1 MLNLHKLQVFVTVAR
16 VKSFTRAAEELLL
29 TQSAVSQHIQGL
41 EAQLGARLFERSHRG
56 VRLTRAGEVL
66 LDYAQRILQLIAEAE
81 EAVAATAEPSASVLR
96 IGGTPIA
103 AGCLLPGWIRAFRR
117 THPRQRVSLHTAP
130 TDQVVADLL
139 QDRLDLGFV
148 EGHWTPIPEL
158 DHLPL
163 HNSELHLVVG
173 PDHPWWGREQISIR
187 ELDRQLFIAF
197 SPRSPARAW
206 EDELFQRFQVTP
218 MVIGEFDDPEAI
230 KRAVMEGMEAAILPC
245 CVVQHEVEAGRLH
258 RIPFRE
264 QPLRHPIRLLRRR
277 GRPLSRPAQ
286 AFIRSLL
293 PQFPQLA
300 QWDESPQGTAPATE
314 SRRSPHGAFWPEPA
328 EHPTSPVTHQTSPGQ
343 P

>member
-1 MLNLHKLQVFVTVAR
+1 MMNLHKLQVFVTVAR
-16 VKSFTRAAEELLL
+16 VESFTRAAEELLL
-29 TQSAVSQHIQGL
+29 TQSAVSQHVQGL

-81 EAVAATAEPSASVLR
+81 EAVAATAETSTSVLR
-96 IGGTPIA
+96 IGGTPLA
-103 AGCLLPGWIRAFRR
+103 AGCLLPGWIRTFRR

-148 EGHWTPIPEL
+148 EGDWAPIPEL

-173 PDHPWWGREQISIR
+173 PDHPWWGREQISVR

-206 EDELFQRFQVTP
+206 EDALFQRFQVAP

-286 AFIRSLL
+286 AFVRSLVA
-293 PQFPQLA
+293 QFPQLA
-300 QWDESPQGTAPATE
+300 QWDRPSTEAAPAGEPRVHPAQGTRPGPAAYSTPAAP
-314 SRRSPHGAFWPEPA
+314 PQIP
-328 EHPTSPVTHQTSPGQ
+328 PGQ

>member
-41 EAQLGARLFERSHRG
+41 EAQLGTRLFERSHRG

-66 LDYAQRILQLIAEAE
+66 LEYAQRILQLIAEAE
-81 EAVAATAEPSASVLR
+81 EAVAATSERSASILR

-103 AGCLLPGWIRAFRR
+103 AGCLLPGWIRTFRQA
-117 THPRQRVSLHTAP
+117 HPRQRVSLHTAS

-148 EGHWTPIPEL
+148 EGDWTPIPEL

-187 ELDRQLFIAF
+187 ELDHQLFIAF
-197 SPRSPARAW
+197 APRSPVRGW
-206 EDELFQRFQVTP
+206 EDELFQRFQVSP
-218 MVIGEFDDPEAI
+218 MVIAEFDDPEAI

-258 RIPFRE
+258 RIPFQE

-277 GRPLSRPAQ
+277 DRPLSRPAQ
-286 AFIRSLL
+286 AFIRSLI

-300 QWDESPQGTAPATE
+300 QWDGSPQGMALAEEPR
-314 SRRSPHGAFWPEPA
+314 RRSGREPWPEPA
-328 EHPTSPVTHQTSPGQ
+328 ECPTPPAPPRAHPGQ